1 MDQQRSRLQEDL
13 RGLVAGEVRCDE
25 VFCQLYASDASI
37 YEIKPLSIVLP
48 RSTADVAAVVHYC
61 QENMIP
67 VHARGAGTGLAGES
81 LGPGVV
87 IDFAK
92 HLRRVLHSGTPDIA
106 RGGPY
111 TVRVQAGVVHER
123 LNAHLR
129 KFGRQFGPDP
139 AMSGVTTMGSVIALD
154 NGGSHWPRYGSAR
167 RHVVSLHVVLADGT
181 VMEVGNEPVPAQAAD
196 PGATGPEAR
205 RANLVYRLAEVIR
218 RDEALLKAKQ
228 PKSLVNRSGY
238 QLADVLAEGSLN
250 VARIIAGSAGTLAL
264 ITEATLAT
272 QPLPRHRAVALLFFD
287 RLDQAARAALEIT
300 TLAPSACDIMDRR
313 HMALARESDARYAAL
328 LPLDA
333 EALLLVECEGDNPAE
348 VHDQVAAIVDRIRRK
363 RRYAFDSRMA
373 FDAEELN
380 LFWRLALKV
389 VPTLYRLKGSA
400 RAIPFV
406 EDLAVPPAALPKF
419 FVDMQN
425 ILKAHQVVA
434 SLFGHAGHGQLHLRP
449 FMDLANADDLRKMPA
464 LAADL
469 YEAVFQSG
477 GTIAGEH
484 GDGLSRTP
492 FVRRQYG
499 AAYEVFRAVKRIFD
513 PLNILNPGKVIGD
526 DPELMTRNLRP
537 RELAANG
544 AAQAPAAEAAN
555 SVTTVPVEAFAAG
568 ADVPERE
575 LIEDQGV
582 SREPGAVAVA
592 EPPTGPAPAA
602 EEKPQVVELQLN
614 WSRAE
619 LSQAVLACNGC
630 GACRSESPDVRMCPI
645 FRFAPTEE
653 ASPRAKANLLRGILS
668 RELPAEALASDDFK
682 AVADLCVN
690 CQMCRLECP
699 ANVDIPRMMV
709 EAKAAYVRAKGLPFS
724 DGVLT
729 RLDLVGKIGRM
740 MLPFT
745 NWIIRN
751 RQARWFVEK
760 LLGIAQGRKLPRFE
774 RKTFLMRAAR
784 RRLTRP
790 TRRTGRKVL
799 FFFDNYVNHFDA
811 QLGEALVAVL
821 EHNGVAV
828 YVHPKQQQSGM
839 AMISLGALDRAR
851 RVAAHNVHI
860 LAEAVRQGYTIV
872 ATEPSAVLCLVREYP
887 ALIDD
892 DDARL
897 VAENTL
903 EACTYLWRLH
913 QGGNLQLDFRPVNA
927 ALAYHMPCHL
937 KALYPDSA
945 GLNLLR
951 LVPALAVQHVEA
963 GCSGMAGT
971 FGLKRENYRSSLRAG
986 WPLISSLR
994 QSSVQAGTTECSAC
1008 KMQMEQGTT
1017 KPTIHPLKILALAYG
1032 AMPEAE
1038 ALLTAQGE
1046 ELVVT

>member
-37 YEIKPLSIVLP
+37 YEIKPLGVVLP
-48 RSTADVAAVVHYC
+48 RSTADVAAVVRYC

-87 IDFAK
+87 VDFAK
-92 HLRRVLHSGTPDIA
+92 HLRRVLEGGSEEAG
-106 RGGPY
+106 RGGKY

-139 AMSGVTTMGSVIALD
+139 AMSGVTTMGSVVALD
-154 NGGSHWPRYGSAR
+154 GGGSHWLRYGSAR
-167 RHVVSLHVVLADGT
+167 RHVISLQVVLADGT
-181 VMEVGNEPVPAQAAD
+181 VMEVGNEVVPAEPPE
-196 PGATGPEAR
+196 PGAMGAEAR
-205 RANLVYRLAEVIR
+205 RADLVYRLAEVIR

-238 QLADVLAEGSLN
+238 QLSDVLSEDSLN
-250 VARIIAGSAGTLAL
+250 VARIISGSAGTLAL
-264 ITEATLAT
+264 ITEATLVT

-300 TLAPSACDIMDRR
+300 TLSPSACDIMDRR
-313 HMALARESDARYAAL
+313 HMALARESDPRYEPL

-348 VHDQVAAIVDRIRRK
+348 VRDQVAAIVERIRRK

-373 FDAEELN
+373 FDAEEIN

-425 ILKAHQVVA
+425 VLKAHQVVA

-449 FMDLANADDLRKMPA
+449 FMDLADADDLRKMPQ

-469 YEAVFQSG
+469 YEAVFQAG

-484 GDGLSRTP
+484 GDGMSRTP

-526 DPELMTRNLRP
+526 DPELMTKNLRP
-537 RELAANG
+537 RELAGSGNG
-544 AAQAPAAEAAN
+544 RPAAAEGAK
-555 SVTTVPVEAFAAG
+555 SVTAVPVEALAG
-568 ADVPERE
+568 ETGARERLE
-575 LIEDQGV
+575 AQAQL
-582 SREPGAVAVA
+582 REESAVAVA
-592 EPPTGPAPAA
+592 EAPTAA
-602 EEKPQVVELQLN
+602 QALEQTPQVVELQLN
-614 WSRAE
+614 WSHAE
-619 LSQAVLACNGC
+619 VSQAVLACNGC
-630 GACRSESPDVRMCPI
+630 GACRSESSDVRMCPI
-645 FRFAPTEE
+645 FRFAPAEE
-653 ASPRAKANLLRGILS
+653 ASPRAKANLLRGVLS
-668 RELPAEALASDDFK
+668 HALPLDALCSDDFK

-729 RLDLVGKIGRM
+729 RIDLVGKIGRM

-751 RQARWFVEK
+751 RQARWVVEK

-774 RKTFLMRAAR
+774 RNTFLMRARR

-799 FFFDNYVNHFDA
+799 FFFDNYVNYFDA
-811 QLGEALVAVL
+811 QLGEALLAVL

-839 AMISLGALDRAR
+839 AMVSLGALDRAR
-851 RVAAHNVHI
+851 RIAAHNVHI

-872 ATEPSAVLCLVREYP
+872 ATEPSSVLCLVREYP

-897 VAENTL
+897 VAENTV
-903 EACTYLWRLH
+903 EACTYLWKLH

-951 LVPALAVQHVEA
+951 LVPALSVQHVEA

-986 WPLISSLR
+986 WPLISNLR

-1032 AMPEAE
+1032 AMPEAA